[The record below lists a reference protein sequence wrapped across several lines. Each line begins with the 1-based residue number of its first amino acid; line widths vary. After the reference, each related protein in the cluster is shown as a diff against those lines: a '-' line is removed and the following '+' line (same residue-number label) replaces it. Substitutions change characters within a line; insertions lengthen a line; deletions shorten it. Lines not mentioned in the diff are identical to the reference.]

1 VGGKVEGMGTW
12 EGDIGE
18 VLEGED
24 EGDSKGD
31 LGIWSRREG
40 AS

>member
-1 VGGKVEGMGTW
+1 MDTW

-24 EGDSKGD
+24 EGDFRGD
-31 LGIWSRREG
+31 LGIWSRGKEHPEMG
-40 AS
+40 Q

>member
-1 VGGKVEGMGTW
+1 MGTW